1 MTRTPTEVATA
12 AAERFR
18 VLRERAT
25 AKLEKARSDA
35 VELRARRQRESK
47 EMMAE
52 AKRRKEGGEPEERP
66 AASPWPN
73 QRPEAVHYR
82 FDDTP
87 DTDHTAHDTE
97 ATPRPPRP
105 APAAEP
111 ARVDESRRDRDDD
124 DMSEVDSWLR

>member
-25 AKLEKARSDA
+25 AKLEKAKSDA
-35 VELRARRQRESK
+35 VGLRARVQRESK

-66 AASPWPN
+66 AVSPWPDR
-73 QRPEAVHYR
+73 QPRAVHYQ
-82 FDDTP
+82 FADTSETDQPAP
-87 DTDHTAHDTE
+87 DVE
-97 ATPRPPRP
+97 QTPPPP
-105 APAAEP
+105 APAAKP
-111 ARVDESRRDRDDD
+111 ARAEKPRPDRDDD